1 MSNIVRALRKLDVS
15 NDDHWTG
22 EGLPRLDVV
31 AELTKQKNVTRS
43 EVNAAAP
50 YFTRENP
57 LFKLEDAT
65 GELTKA
71 ADEEVQPE
79 EIDETPDSVLSVLE
93 QQLAEADEQLAVAEA
108 ALQKALKVK
117 QEVDAARDAIL
128 IKRTKNFNQHENQIA
143 IMEFLE
149 SQKRARE
156 KRVAILNP
164 VVPQSAKSILD
175 QSLAL
180 RAKPKRPGLK
190 KPGG

>member
-79 EIDETPDSVLSVLE
+79 EIDETSDSVLSVLE

-117 QEVDAARDAIL
+117 QEADAARDAIL
-128 IKRTKNFNQHENQIA
+128 IKRTKNFSQHENQIG

-190 KPGG
+190 RPEG